1 MELRQLRYF
10 LSVARLNSFSEAS
23 KELFISQSTLSQQI
37 RQLEDELGVIL
48 LDRDSRHV
56 SLTEFGERF
65 LPCAKDVI
73 NDADAC
79 IAKIQDVKELKVGTL
94 NIGTTYSFY
103 PILKETVRS
112 FIRQYPGIKL
122 NIIGSSMEDLMER
135 LNKNE
140 IDVALSY
147 KPLHRYEHIESHI
160 LFTSN
165 LSVIVSNQN
174 SIAKMDKIRLSELE
188 KYPLAL
194 PAKGLQARD
203 TFESLLY
210 GQKFKFDVRIELN
223 DIQVLLDIVSGG
235 DFATL
240 LSQTTITDIAGL
252 TAVTLDHP
260 GSEMIGSYHILKG
273 NYCKKATRVFLK
285 QLIENNSFSQ
295 AIEAFEI

>member
-1 MELRQLRYF
+1 MELRQLKYF
-10 LSVARLNSFSEAS
+10 LSVANLKSFSEAS

-37 RQLEDELGVIL
+37 RQLEDELNVPL

-56 SLTEFGERF
+56 TLTEYGEHF
-65 LPCAKDVI
+65 LPYATEVI

-79 IAKIQDVKELKVGTL
+79 MARIRDVKDFKVGTL

-103 PILKETVRS
+103 PILKETIRF
-112 FIRQYPGIKL
+112 FIRKYPGIKL
-122 NIIGSSMEDLMER
+122 NIIGSSMEDLMTR
-135 LNKNE
+135 LTKKE

-147 KPLHRYEHIESHI
+147 KPLNRYANIESHI

-165 LSVIVSNQN
+165 LSVIVSSQN
-174 SIAKMDKIRLSELE
+174 RLATMNKIRLSELE

-210 GQKFKFDVRIELN
+210 GQSFKFDVRIELN
-223 DIQVLLDIVSGG
+223 DIQVLLDIVSGS

-240 LSQTTITDIAGL
+240 LSQTTINDIKGL

-273 NYCKKATRVFLK
+273 NYCKMATRVFLK
-285 QLIENNSFSQ
+285 QLIETNSFSQ
-295 AIEAFEI
+295 AMEAFET